1 MRSLTQIVVALAAV
15 LTFSEHALAQ
25 SSAEG
30 RHSVSFPRLIKVS
43 GVFRPANGIPSS
55 GAERVRLAIYG
66 DETAGQ
72 PLWEET
78 QSVHLDVDGR
88 YMLLLGATAA
98 DGLPAGLFATAHAQW
113 LGLTWLREGEVEGPR
128 ARFISV
134 PYALMA
140 GDSEMLGGR
149 PASSY
154 LLTPSANSGGTAVSD
169 PATGTNVSA
178 PMAVLPGTT
187 NSLAKYVNGVDVA
200 ASSLYEAGGQVGV
213 NTSTPLD
220 IIHSRFYNETGS
232 LTGLVVQNLAAT
244 PTAYSGML
252 FRDQTGA
259 VAQFQGFNNVTH
271 EYRINNVARNPS
283 TGNFNGSIN
292 FMIGGSS
299 LFNIDLINGVG
310 IFAPVDI
317 FAGSASPG
325 LFVSNSGITGV
336 SVFNTNAEGAAVYG
350 YSAAFDA
357 VGLFGDTDEGIGVLG
372 FAGDP
377 VIAWAGLFDGDVN
390 VLGTLFKGGGAFR
403 IDHPLDPENKYL
415 SHSFVESPDMKN
427 IYDGIAVFD
436 GAGEAVVVLPD
447 WFEALNRD
455 FRYQLTPVGAAFVPY
470 VAEEIARNQFK
481 IAGGVPDK
489 KVSWQ
494 VTGIRQDAYANANRI
509 RVEEWK
515 TGAAKGNYLHPQ
527 AFGVPVTHTQT
538 TDAMAGTTADG
549 NRTQRISG
557 LKSRLK
563 LIAQKPAK

>member
-1 MRSLTQIVVALAAV
+1 MISVIVTV
-15 LTFSEHALAQ
+15 LLLAQ
-25 SSAEG
+25 ASGAPVQGSSQTG
-30 RHSVSFPRLIKVS
+30 PSISLPRLIKVS
-43 GVFRPANGIPSS
+43 GVFRPADGNP
-55 GAERVRLAIYG
+55 APAVERVRLAIYA
-66 DETAGQ
+66 DETGGQ

-78 QSVHLDVDGR
+78 QSVALDVEGR
-88 YMLLLGATAA
+88 FLVLLGATTA
-98 DGLPAGLFATAHAQW
+98 DGLPAALFGTADAQW
-113 LGLTWLREGEVEGPR
+113 LGMTWLRNGEVEGPR
-128 ARFISV
+128 SRFISV

-140 GDSEMLGGR
+140 SDSEMLGGR

-154 LLTPSANSGGTAVSD
+154 QLASSMNADRAISDSAST
-169 PATGTNVSA
+169 TGVAA
-178 PMAVLPGTT
+178 PMAILPGTT
-187 NSLAKYVNGVDVA
+187 NVLAKYVNGVDVGDSA
-200 ASSLYEAGGQVGV
+200 LYESGGRLGV
-213 NTSTPLD
+213 NTTAPLD

-252 FRDQTGA
+252 FRDQNG
-259 VAQFQGFNNVTH
+259 VLGQFQGFNNVTH
-271 EYRINNVARNPS
+271 EYRINNVARDAA
-283 TGNFNGSIN
+283 TGSFNGSIN

-299 LFNIDLINGVG
+299 MFALSPTNGAG

-317 FAGSASPG
+317 FAGSGSPA
-325 LFVSNSGITGV
+325 LFVTNSGLTGV
-336 SVFNTNAEGAAVYG
+336 SVLNTNAEGAAVYG

-403 IDHPLDPENKYL
+403 IDHPLDPQNKYL

-436 GAGEAVVVLPD
+436 SAGEAVVDLPE

-455 FRYQLTPVGAAFVPY
+455 FRYQLTPMGGAFIPY
-470 VAEEIARNQFK
+470 VAEEIGQNRFK

-494 VTGIRQDAYANANRI
+494 VTGIRHDAYANANRI
-509 RVEEWK
+509 QVEEWK
-515 TGAAKGNYLHPQ
+515 AGSARGNYLHPQ
-527 AFGVPVTHTQT
+527 AFGISLPPPGRDVES
-538 TDAMAGTTADG
+538 ATTAEG
-549 NRTQRISG
+549 NRTQRIAE

-563 LIAQKPAK
+563 VISQRPPR